1 MWAQIARG
9 GGEWVGR
16 LWRETP
22 PSLALVKSIE
32 AFTPGGAVPGYV
44 RVTAVPSGWLGDVA
58 FVILLLLFLRGGRHA
73 LRHPRG
79 RVVLLLLSGML
90 LLPWLVSFVKP
101 VYLVGRYDLAAL
113 SAFFLVVGY
122 GFARGG
128 GRGWGRCVKWVAFLL
143 LAVSGMTGIWRLH
156 TLPPLSEA
164 RTQAAFIRRIANP
177 ETIVVA
183 TGFSRNPV
191 EYLLRDTP
199 ISFRSYP
206 RSTGKHRG
214 WVDPRD
220 LSDSER
226 LRSDAEIVGREIV
239 GHEVVL
245 LHAAGFTRA
254 NLPLYRQIEARCSE
268 ITLGPPPPRGISR
281 WRCR

>member
-9 GGEWVGR
+9 GGGWVGR

-22 PSLALVKSIE
+22 PSLALVKSLE

-44 RVTAVPSGWLGDVA
+44 RITAVPSGWLGDMA
-58 FVILLLLFLRGGRHA
+58 FVVLLLLFLRGGRHA

-90 LLPWLVSFVKP
+90 LIPWLVSFVKP

-113 SAFFLVVGY
+113 SAFFLIVGY
-122 GFARGG
+122 GFARG
-128 GRGWGRCVKWVAFLL
+128 RWSGWGRRLKWMALL
-143 LAVSGMTGIWRLH
+143 LLGVGGLVGLWRLH
-156 TLPPLSEA
+156 TLSPLSEA
-164 RTQAAFIRRIANP
+164 RVQAAFIRKVATP

-183 TGFSRNPV
+183 TGFRRNPV
-191 EYLLRDTP
+191 EYLLRDTR
-199 ISFRSYP
+199 ISFRSHP

-220 LSDSER
+220 LNDPER
-226 LRSDAEIVGREIV
+226 LRSDAEILAHEIS
-239 GHEVVL
+239 GHDVVL

-268 ITLGPPPPRGISR
+268 ITIGPPPPRGVSR